1 MNLRS
6 LVIFLTFLTALI
18 CAGCTST
25 HENCAV
31 YSQFAYEENFG
42 KEESMPDTTVF
53 SSLTLGPEWLFPNGP
68 VHGMT
73 YVDER
78 PETIVHGIS
87 LPCVNMSSKREGEIP
102 CQVARRILSE
112 HFALMVEMFFEPKDG
127 DAAGLLV
134 SMDKSSDPVVSKSAS
149 SDSPVLESRNAHYF
163 FCRIPTGLALR
174 RMNDNG
180 FDLLAETELPDFVTR
195 VYLRIE
201 RSGPHFTFFYRY
213 EGSGPDDWT
222 QVGDSIDI
230 TLDISSTG
238 DAILIGLCAE
248 HSSSE

>member
-6 LVIFLTFLTALI
+6 CVIFLTTLI

-31 YSQFAYEENFG
+31 YCQFAFEENFG
-42 KEESMPDTTVF
+42 NEESKPDTTVF
-53 SSLTLGPEWLFPNGP
+53 SSLSLEPEWLFPNGP
-68 VHGMT
+68 VRGMT

-87 LPCVNMSSKREGEIP
+87 LPCVNMSSKQNGEIP
-102 CQVARRILSE
+102 CQMARRIRSE
-112 HFALMVEMFFEPKDG
+112 HFAVMVEMFFEPKDG
-127 DAAGLLV
+127 DAAGLIV
-134 SMDKSSDPVVSKSAS
+134 STNNASSSQVSKGLS
-149 SDSPVLESRNAHYF
+149 SLF
-163 FCRIPTGLALR
+163 FYRDLGGLALHR
-174 RMNDNG
+174 INHQG

-201 RSGPHFTFFYRY
+201 RSGPHFSFFYRY

-222 QVGDSIDI
+222 QVGDAIDI
-230 TLDISSTG
+230 TSDSSSDV
-238 DAILIGLCAE
+238 DATLIGLCAVQFE
-248 HSSSE
+248 DK

>member
-6 LVIFLTFLTALI
+6 CVIFLTTLI

-31 YSQFAYEENFG
+31 YSQFAFEENFG
-42 KEESMPDTTVF
+42 NEESKPDTTVF

-68 VHGMT
+68 VRGMT

-87 LPCVNMSSKREGEIP
+87 LPCVNMSSKRGGKIS
-102 CQVARRILSE
+102 CQVARRIQSE
-112 HFALMVEMFFEPKDG
+112 QFAVMVEMFFEPKDG
-127 DAAGLLV
+127 DAAGLIV
-134 SMDKSSDPVVSKSAS
+134 SADNSSSSQVSKSL
-149 SDSPVLESRNAHYF
+149 SPLF
-163 FCRIPTGLALR
+163 FCRDLAGLALR
-174 RMNDNG
+174 RMNHQG

-195 VYLRIE
+195 IYLRIE
-201 RSGPHFTFFYRY
+201 RSGPLFAFFYRY

-230 TLDISSTG
+230 ASDTSCAR
-238 DAILIGLCAE
+238 DATLIGLCAE
-248 HSSSE
+248 HSTSL

>member
-6 LVIFLTFLTALI
+6 FVIFMTALI

-31 YSQFAYEENFG
+31 YSQFALEENFG
-42 KEESMPDTTVF
+42 SEESKPDTIVF

-68 VHGMT
+68 VSGMT
-73 YVDER
+73 YVDKR

-87 LPCVNMSSKREGEIP
+87 LPCTEVSSKRGVENP
-102 CQVARRILSE
+102 CYVARRIQSE
-112 HFALMVEMFFEPKDG
+112 HFAVMVEMFFEPKDG
-127 DAAGLLV
+127 DAAGMIV
-134 SMDKSSDPVVSKSAS
+134 STGNSSSSQISKGLS
-149 SDSPVLESRNAHYF
+149 SLF
-163 FCRIPTGLALR
+163 FYRDLAGLALC
-174 RMNDNG
+174 RMNDHG

-201 RSGPHFTFFYRY
+201 RSGPLFAFFYRY

-222 QVGDSIDI
+222 QVGDNIDI
-230 TLDISSTG
+230 ASDTSSSG
-238 DAILIGLCAE
+238 DATLIGLCAE
-248 HSSSE
+248 HSASE

>member
-6 LVIFLTFLTALI
+6 CVIFLNALI

-31 YSQFAYEENFG
+31 YSQFAFEENFG
-42 KEESMPDTTVF
+42 NEESKPDTTVF
-53 SSLTLGPEWLFPNGP
+53 SLQTLGPEWLFPNGP
-68 VHGMT
+68 VQGMT

-87 LPCVNMSSKREGEIP
+87 LPCVNMSSKRGGKIP
-102 CQVARRILSE
+102 CQVARRIQSE
-112 HFALMVEMFFEPKDG
+112 HFAVMVEMFFEPKDG
-127 DAAGLLV
+127 DAAGLIV
-134 SMDKSSDPVVSKSAS
+134 STGNSSSSQISKGLS
-149 SDSPVLESRNAHYF
+149 SQLF
-163 FCRIPTGLALR
+163 FYRDLAGLSLR
-174 RMNDNG
+174 RMNDQG

-201 RSGPHFTFFYRY
+201 RSGPHFAFFYRY

-222 QVGDSIDI
+222 QVGDAIDI
-230 TLDISSTG
+230 TSDSSSDV
-238 DAILIGLCAE
+238 DATLIGLCAV
-248 HSSSE
+248 HSVSE

>member
-1 MNLRS
+1 MIRDKTMNLRS
-6 LVIFLTFLTALI
+6 FVIFMTALI

-31 YSQFAYEENFG
+31 YSQFAFEDNFG
-42 KEESMPDTTVF
+42 NEKSMPDTTIF

-68 VHGMT
+68 VQGMT

-87 LPCVNMSSKREGEIP
+87 LPCVNMSSKRGGKVP
-102 CQVARRILSE
+102 CQVARRIQSE
-112 HFALMVEMFFEPKDG
+112 QFAVMVEMFFEPKDG
-127 DAAGLLV
+127 DAAGLIV
-134 SMDKSSDPVVSKSAS
+134 STDNSSSSQVSKGLS
-149 SDSPVLESRNAHYF
+149 SLF
-163 FCRIPTGLALR
+163 FCRDLAGLALR
-174 RMNDNG
+174 RMNHQG

-201 RSGPHFTFFYRY
+201 RSGPHFSFFYRY

-222 QVGDSIDI
+222 QVGDAID
-230 TLDISSTG
+230 TISDSSSDV
-238 DAILIGLCAE
+238 DATLIGLCAE
-248 HSSSE
+248 HSTFL

>member
-6 LVIFLTFLTALI
+6 FVIFMTALI

-31 YSQFAYEENFG
+31 YSQFALEENFDS
-42 KEESMPDTTVF
+42 EESKPDTTVF
-53 SSLTLGPEWLFPNGP
+53 SSLTLGPEWVFPNGP
-68 VHGMT
+68 VRGMT

-87 LPCVNMSSKREGEIP
+87 LPCANMSSKQNGKIP
-102 CQVARRILSE
+102 CQVARRVQSE
-112 HFALMVEMFFEPKDG
+112 QFAVMVEMFFEPKDG
-127 DAAGLLV
+127 DAAGLIV
-134 SMDKSSDPVVSKSAS
+134 STDNSSSSQVSKSL
-149 SDSPVLESRNAHYF
+149 SPQLF
-163 FCRIPTGLALR
+163 FYRDLAGLTLR
-174 RMNDNG
+174 RMNHQG

-201 RSGPHFTFFYRY
+201 RSGPLFAFFYRY

-222 QVGDSIDI
+222 QVGDAIDI
-230 TLDISSTG
+230 TSDSSSDV
-238 DAILIGLCAE
+238 DATLIGLCAE
-248 HSSSE
+248 HSASE

>member
-6 LVIFLTFLTALI
+6 FVIFLTALI

-31 YSQFAYEENFG
+31 YSQFAFEENFG
-42 KEESMPDTTVF
+42 SEEPKPDTTVF
-53 SSLTLGPEWLFPNGP
+53 SSLTLGHEWLFPNGP
-68 VHGMT
+68 VRGIT

-87 LPCVNMSSKREGEIP
+87 LPCANMSSKQNGEIP
-102 CQVARRILSE
+102 CQMARRIQSE
-112 HFALMVEMFFEPKDG
+112 HFAVMVEMFFEPKDG
-127 DAAGLLV
+127 DAAGLIV
-134 SMDKSSDPVVSKSAS
+134 STDNSSSSQVSKGLS
-149 SDSPVLESRNAHYF
+149 SLF
-163 FCRIPTGLALR
+163 FYRDLAGLALR
-174 RMNDNG
+174 RMNDQG
-180 FDLLAETELPDFVTR
+180 FDLLAEAELPDFVTR

-201 RSGPHFTFFYRY
+201 RSGPHFSFFYRY

-230 TLDISSTG
+230 ASETSSAG
-238 DAILIGLCAE
+238 NAILIGLCAV
-248 HSSSE
+248 HPASK

>member
-6 LVIFLTFLTALI
+6 FVIFMTALI

-31 YSQFAYEENFG
+31 YSQFAYEKNFG
-42 KEESMPDTTVF
+42 NGKSVPDTTVF

-68 VHGMT
+68 VQGMT

-87 LPCVNMSSKREGEIP
+87 LPCVNMSSKRGGKIP
-102 CQVARRILSE
+102 CQVARRIQSE
-112 HFALMVEMFFEPKDG
+112 HFVVMVEIFFEPKDG
-127 DAAGLLV
+127 DAAGLIV
-134 SMDKSSDPVVSKSAS
+134 STDNSSSSQVSKGS
-149 SDSPVLESRNAHYF
+149 SSLF
-163 FCRIPTGLALR
+163 FYRDLAGLALR
-174 RMNDNG
+174 RMNHQG
-180 FDLLAETELPDFVTR
+180 FDLFAETELPDFVTR

-201 RSGPHFTFFYRY
+201 RSGPLFSFFYRY

-222 QVGDSIDI
+222 QVGDAIDI
-230 TLDISSTG
+230 TSDSSSDV
-238 DAILIGLCAE
+238 DATLIGLCAVQFE
-248 HSSSE
+248 DK

>member
-6 LVIFLTFLTALI
+6 LVIFLTALI

-68 VHGMT
+68 VPGMT

-87 LPCVNMSSKREGEIP
+87 LPCAKVSSKRSGEIP
-102 CQVARRILSE
+102 CYVARRIPSE
-112 HFALMVEMFFEPKDG
+112 QFAVMVEMFFEPNEG

-134 SMDKSSDPVVSKSAS
+134 SMDKSSDPVVSKSVS
-149 SDSPVLESRNAHYF
+149 SDSLVLVSPSTHYF

-174 RMNDNG
+174 RMNDKG
-180 FDLLAETELPDFVTR
+180 FDILAETELPDFVTR

-201 RSGPHFTFFYRY
+201 RYGPLFSFFYRY

-222 QVGDSIDI
+222 QV
-230 TLDISSTG
+230 
-238 DAILIGLCAE
+238 AE
-248 HSSSE
+248 GIEACPSSSENSDHTSVIIGLFAEHTSK

>member
-1 MNLRS
+1 MKPSAS
-6 LVIFLTFLTALI
+6 LLFWAALLFTS
-18 CAGCTST
+18 CTQK
-25 HENCAV
+25 HDNCAV
-31 YSQFAYEENFG
+31 YSQFAFEENFG
-42 KEESMPDTTVF
+42 NEESKPDTTVF

-68 VHGMT
+68 VRGMT

-87 LPCVNMSSKREGEIP
+87 LPCVNMSSKQNGEIP
-102 CQVARRILSE
+102 CQVARRIQSE
-112 HFALMVEMFFEPKDG
+112 QFAVMVEMFFEPKDG

-134 SMDKSSDPVVSKSAS
+134 STDNSSSSQVSKGLS
-149 SDSPVLESRNAHYF
+149 SLF
-163 FCRIPTGLALR
+163 FYRDLAGLALC
-174 RMNDNG
+174 RMNDHG

-201 RSGPHFTFFYRY
+201 RSGPHLAFFYRY

-230 TLDISSTG
+230 ASDTSCAG
-238 DAILIGLCAE
+238 DATLIGLCAE
-248 HSSSE
+248 HSASE